1 MKIDVCIP
9 TKDKKTLDIIKMNI
23 LILPI
28 NKIIVSD
35 AKGLA
40 NARNELMSKVKTDW
54 FLFIDDDISIDKRW
68 WDKMQPYLVDSLV
81 ADIADMEMLR
91 LGCEPRKIGAV
102 NGFGYPNS
110 KILKFIRK
118 TMMFLRGSKYQRGFT
133 SNTLIRTEAIKGINL
148 NTIGRLEDLELQN
161 KIKDKGYRW
170 EFCDAECVHLKSPSL
185 VMKEAYNDFKRLV
198 KENGLFKAFMQI

>member
-1 MKIDVCIP
+1 MKIDICIP
-9 TKDKKTLDIIKMNI
+9 TKDKKTLDIEKMNI
-23 LILPI
+23 KILPI
-28 NKIIVSD
+28 NKIIISD

-54 FLFIDDDISIDKRW
+54 FLFIDDDIRIDERW
-68 WDKMQPYLVDSLV
+68 WDNIQSYMIDGL
-81 ADIADMEMLR
+81 IADTEMLN

-102 NGFGYPNS
+102 NGFGYPDS
-110 KILKFIRK
+110 IILKFIRK

-133 SNTLIRTEAIKGINL
+133 SNTLIRREAIKGIKL

-170 EFCDAECVHLKSPSL
+170 GFCNAECVHLKSPSL